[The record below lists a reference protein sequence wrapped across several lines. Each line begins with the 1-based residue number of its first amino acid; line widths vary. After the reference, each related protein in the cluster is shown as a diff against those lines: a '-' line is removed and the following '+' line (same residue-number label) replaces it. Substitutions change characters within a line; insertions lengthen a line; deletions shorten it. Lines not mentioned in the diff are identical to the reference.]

1 MKTVEITYYTIE
13 ELKEVSPT
21 GYENAY
27 KNYYNR
33 ECEFGYAWG
42 DSAIDSVKKF
52 LDLFDCELDEFVMGS
67 VYRNDY
73 RYTDNYIYLWND
85 EEECED
91 VLEIDEIEG
100 EKLKEYLQTEH
111 SCTLKKWDE
120 CPLTGY
126 CLDITLLEPL
136 HEYMT
141 GEKYQDYTLKD
152 LLDLSM
158 SNALNEVDADFE
170 YQLGY
175 DAFEENCD
183 MNDYYFDINGN
194 LE

>member
-1 MKTVEITYYTIE
+1 MKTVETNYYTIE
-13 ELKEVSPT
+13 ELKEVSPI
-21 GYENAY
+21 GYKHAY
-27 KNYYNR
+27 EEFYKFQ
-33 ECEFGYAWG
+33 CEFGYGWA

-52 LDLFDCELDEFVMGS
+52 LALFDCELHEFVINS

-73 RYTDNYIYLWND
+73 SYTDNYIYMWND
-85 EEECED
+85 DEECDDE
-91 VLEIDEIEG
+91 LEINELDG
-100 EKLKEYLQTEH
+100 EKLKQYLQLAH
-111 SCTLKKWDE
+111 GKTLEEWDE

-152 LLDLSM
+152 LIDLSM
-158 SNALNEVDADFE
+158 SNALNGVDADFE
-170 YQLGY
+170 YQISY
-175 DAFEENCD
+175 EAFEENSYA
-183 MNDYYFDINGN
+183 NDYYYDINGN